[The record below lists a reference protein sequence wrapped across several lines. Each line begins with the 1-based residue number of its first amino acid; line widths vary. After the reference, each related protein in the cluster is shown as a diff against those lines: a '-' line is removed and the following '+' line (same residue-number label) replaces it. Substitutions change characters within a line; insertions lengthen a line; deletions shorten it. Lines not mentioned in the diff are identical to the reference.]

1 MRAKWLVGFA
11 ALVLLC
17 GTAATAAP
25 APGTVDPP
33 AATTPSAEGTEI
45 PVDKATPAKKKV
57 RHHRRWRHSGYYPRP
72 FFLIPPPR
80 YWFRPW
86 PHYRYY
92 RHRWHSRYHRR
103 YWRWW

>member
-1 MRAKWLVGFA
+1 MRTKWLGGFA

-17 GTAATAAP
+17 ATAATAAQAP

-33 AATTPSAEGTEI
+33 AATTPSTEGTET

-57 RHHRRWRHSGYYPRP
+57 RHHRRHWRYGYYHRP

-86 PHYRYY
+86 PSYRYY
-92 RHRWHSRYHRR
+92 RHRYHRR